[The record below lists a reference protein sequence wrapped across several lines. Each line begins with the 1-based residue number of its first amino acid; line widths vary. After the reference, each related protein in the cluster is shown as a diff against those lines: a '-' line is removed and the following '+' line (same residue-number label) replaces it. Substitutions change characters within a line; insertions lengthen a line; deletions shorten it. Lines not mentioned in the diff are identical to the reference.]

1 MLKVKDSQA
10 SSAIPGRYYRR
21 KLILVLGLRDPRH
34 WPDKQGKTDNRK
46 QLPQHSIF
54 WKTASTWVRLSAQK
68 AGSVE
73 EKVEDHK

>member
-54 WKTASTWVRLSAQK
+54 
-68 AGSVE
+68 
-73 EKVEDHK
+73 